1 MYRMVIADD
10 ERAAL
15 KSLELFMKKEFPE
28 IEIVGTAGDGITAEE
43 MILKLKPDLA
53 VVDVNMPGKNGID
66 MIGSLRDLGAD
77 TRFVVNTAYSEF
89 DYVKRAID
97 LKVDGYF
104 LKPEKRDSMIQTI
117 SRILTSIKEKKN
129 RDEDRE
135 RYIKLVKEMQPVLE
149 NEVMYSLFMNE
160 GVEHSVD
167 AYLKLRRQ
175 EFHGA
180 NVLSVVNVE
189 TSIEKREEI
198 RRNLRNL
205 LDGLCTAV
213 FQVSDVGISIL
224 VFGEEQEKTEREQ
237 WLGDIIFIV
246 MESLDKISGGFRM
259 GVGGFAEEKKDLSRS
274 YQESMAALRKSDQRI
289 SYFSGKPAEG
299 ETGQSPVTVNKTA
312 DHIVSC
318 LIAGNLKDALT
329 ITEQFV
335 EAAGAEQEECAKLF
349 TACIRKAAAYKG
361 GKMEL
366 HSVSRS
372 VLHVFRDTPDHE
384 MGLLMKDRIRQ
395 VFQMFFED
403 SEAGGDRNRYVIKAV
418 RCIESDFA
426 QDLSLDMVAEK
437 IGISPFYLSRLMK
450 QELGVTFVEYLT
462 LVRMS
467 EAVRLA
473 EETDDTLAMI
483 AAKTGYQNVA
493 YFCRVFKKNMGKTI
507 GEWRRD
513 LDHDV

>member
-1 MYRMVIADD
+1 MYRMIIADD

-15 KSLELFMKKEFPE
+15 KSLELFVRKEFPE

-43 MILKLKPDLA
+43 IILRMKPDLA
-53 VVDVNMPGKNGID
+53 VIDVNMPGKNGID
-66 MIGSLRDLGAD
+66 VIDSLREKGVQ
-77 TRFVVNTAYSEF
+77 TSFVVNTAYSEF

-117 SRILTSIKEKKN
+117 GRILNRIKEIKS
-129 RDEDRE
+129 REEDRT
-135 RYIKLVKEMQPVLE
+135 RYLKLVKEMEPVLE

-160 GVEHSVD
+160 EVKRSVG
-167 AYLKLRRQ
+167 AYLKLKKQ
-175 EFHGA
+175 EFYGG
-180 NVLSVVNVE
+180 NVLSVINMDV
-189 TSIEKREEI
+189 SIEKKEEFQC
-198 RRNLRNL
+198 RLRTVL
-205 LDGLCTAV
+205 EGLCTSI
-213 FQVSDVGISIL
+213 FQVSDTGVSIL
-224 VFGEEQEKTEREQ
+224 LFSEKGEGEAHSQ
-237 WLGDIIFIV
+237 WLEDIIYIV
-246 MESLDKISGGFRM
+246 MEALDKMAGGFRM
-259 GVGGFAEEKKDLSRS
+259 GIGGFASEPEYLRCS
-274 YQESMAALRKSDQRI
+274 YQESMAALRRSSERICYFEEKSKEQED
-289 SYFSGKPAEG
+289 SC
-299 ETGQSPVTVNKTA
+299 SPLTINKTA

-329 ITEQFV
+329 ITEQFAEKV
-335 EAAGAEQEECAKLF
+335 AKEQEECAQLL
-349 TACIRKAAAYKG
+349 TACIRKAAAYQG

-372 VLHVFRDTPDHE
+372 VIHVFRDTPQNE
-384 MGLLMKDRIRQ
+384 MGELLQDRVRQ
-395 VFQMFFED
+395 IFQMFFE
-403 SEAGGDRNRYVIKAV
+403 SAGEQNDRNRYVLKAV
-418 RCIESDFA
+418 RCIESEFA
-426 QDLSLDMVAEK
+426 EDLSLDMVAEK

-473 EETDDTLAMI
+473 EETEDTLAVI
-483 AAKTGYQNVA
+483 AAKTGYQNAA